1 MLTLLPLKYVT
12 RTSFCWLRCSES
24 YGPQLLIT
32 RLPLFPH
39 PLKSAEWMTCQMSPT
54 HYGQIKLS
62 SQHRSKWISVSV
74 HSLKSQIDSQQQNKI
89 KCLGLHY
96 PWASGSHAN
105 GRSQI
110 RSLTATAFSL
120 MHEISYS
127 HLAVTVRRKKKIL
140 KHLLST
146 WLQHAWQPIRS
157 LTMCMM
163 IVPLFKSAFFH

>member
-1 MLTLLPLKYVT
+1 MLHAHLSVGLDAVRVTVPSSSLPDSHCFPILSNLLNE
-12 RTSFCWLRCSES
+12 WLVRCL
-24 YGPQLLIT
+24 QLIMD
-32 RLPLFPH
+32 
-39 PLKSAEWMTCQMSPT
+39 KSNSPANIEAN
-54 HYGQIKLS
+54 GLAL
-62 SQHRSKWISVSV
+62 SV